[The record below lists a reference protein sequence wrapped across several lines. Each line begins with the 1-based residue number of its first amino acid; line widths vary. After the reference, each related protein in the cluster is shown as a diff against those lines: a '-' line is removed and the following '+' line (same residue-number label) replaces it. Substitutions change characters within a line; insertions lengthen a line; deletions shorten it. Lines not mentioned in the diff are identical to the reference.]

1 VKPPTLSRSSVLCR
15 CGGASLQGVEK
26 QYSVR
31 PYADAFCSFLLAI
44 SARWYYRIRLSG
56 TSVKGKI
63 ALEAKVLFI
72 AFRPSMEP

>member
-31 PYADAFCSFLLAI
+31 PYADASALFCSQ
-44 SARWYYRIRLSG
+44 
-56 TSVKGKI
+56 SVHVGI
-63 ALEAKVLFI
+63 IGLDSRVPPSKVK
-72 AFRPSMEP
+72 